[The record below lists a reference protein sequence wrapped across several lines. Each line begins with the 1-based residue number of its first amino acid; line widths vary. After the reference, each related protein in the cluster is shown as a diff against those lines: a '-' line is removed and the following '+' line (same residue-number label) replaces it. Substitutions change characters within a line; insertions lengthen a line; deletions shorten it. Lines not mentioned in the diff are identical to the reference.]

1 MSELEKL
8 SEIDEF
14 INIGHEGDLNFLNK
28 DELKQIQ
35 DLYGDDLSVDS
46 LQGFSW
52 NYMPDDMKAIIIK
65 SKKKSIGH
73 VDYMTKVKGD
83 VCFHCGSKLI
93 EIAEGVF
100 DCSLAYKDSKEGRS
114 VFTNCRSIK
123 NTTKID
129 IDKNREL
136 LADMT
141 DKRVYPCRDYD
152 LKHIRGML
160 LANNDRLITAPN
172 FQFTE
177 VTIETKVTFEEEIDK
192 KLGKPIPPVMICS
205 NLVDEFIEKLPANYK
220 VFKVEDMGF
229 GLFKNGCDCEKD
241 HFGGELTQYGGTYTQ
256 EQLWEKQNEVHWFEV
271 HMQRI
276 DSVVEE
282 KMLKFFNQARF
293 GELRI
298 RPYLVAEIYGYFVA
312 NFDSNGKRFVINRA
326 KKLAKEGKIEV
337 VVDEF
342 IFSDHRYDREHKN
355 QDTFV
360 GGAKTINSYRAR
372 NDNAVR
378 LEKEFFKDLKDTV
391 NKIRN
396 DWGEEKEVAI
406 KHKKDLWAKIKKQHK
421 GYVNEDSG
429 EGIYVSMY
437 DGELLFYSK
446 RPEMKGK
453 LCKCG
458 LHRRQCNLKSKICV
472 FDGFKYPQNSWYKGY
487 DIFQ

>member
-14 INIGHEGDLNFLNK
+14 INIGHEGDLSFLNK

-35 DLYGDDLSVDS
+35 DLYGDELNMDS
-46 LQGFSW
+46 LQEFSW

-83 VCFHCGSKLI
+83 VCFHCGSELI
-93 EIAEGVF
+93 EIADNVF

-136 LADMT
+136 LANMT
-141 DKRVYPCRDYD
+141 NKRVYPCRNNDI
-152 LKHIRGML
+152 KQVRGML
-160 LANNDRLITAPN
+160 LANNDRLVTAPN

-177 VTIETKVTFEEEIDK
+177 VTIETKVTFEEKIDK

-205 NLVDEFIEKLPANYK
+205 NLVDEFIEKLPENYK
-220 VFKVEDMGF
+220 VFKVEDVGF
-229 GLFKNGCDCEKD
+229 GLFKWGCDCEKD
-241 HFGGELTQYGGTYTQ
+241 HFGGELIQYGGTCTQ

-282 KMLKFFNQARF
+282 KMLKFFDQARF

-298 RPYLVAEIYGYFVA
+298 RPYLVAEIYLYFVA
-312 NFDSNGKRFVINRA
+312 RFDTNGKRFVVNRA

-337 VVDEF
+337 VVEKF
-342 IFSDHRYDREHKN
+342 EFSDYRYDRNHKN
-355 QDTFV
+355 QDVFV
-360 GGAKTINSYRAR
+360 GGANTLNTYRAR
-372 NDNAVR
+372 NDNVVR
-378 LEKEFFKDLKDTV
+378 LEEEFFKDLKDTV
-391 NKIRN
+391 SEIRN
-396 DWGEEKEVAI
+396 SYGEEKEIAI
-406 KHKKDLWAKIKKQHK
+406 KHKKDLWAKINKQHK
-421 GYVNEDSG
+421 VYVNKDNG

-437 DGELLFYSK
+437 DGELLFYSNI
-446 RPEMKGK
+446 PDMKGK
-453 LCKCG
+453 SCKCG
-458 LHRRQCNLKSKICV
+458 LSRKRCNLKNKICV
-472 FDGFKYPQNSWYKGY
+472 FDGFKYPQNSWYKGH
-487 DIFQ
+487 DIQ

>member
-14 INIGHEGDLNFLNK
+14 INIGHEGDLSFLNK

-35 DLYGDDLSVDS
+35 DLYGDDESIEN
-46 LQGFSW
+46 LQEFSW
-52 NYMPDDMKAIIIK
+52 NHMPDDMKAIIIK
-65 SKKKSIGH
+65 SKKRSIGH
-73 VDYMTKVKGD
+73 VDYMTKVEKG
-83 VCFHCGSKLI
+83 VCSFCGSELI
-93 EIAEGVF
+93 EIADNVF

-136 LADMT
+136 LSNMT
-141 DKRVYPCRDYD
+141 NKRVYPCRNNDI
-152 LKHIRGML
+152 KQVRGML
-160 LANNDRLITAPN
+160 LANNDRLVTAPN

-177 VTIETKVTFEEEIDK
+177 VTIETKVTFEEKIDK

-205 NLVDEFIEKLPANYK
+205 NLVDEFIEKLPENYK
-220 VFKVEDMGF
+220 VFKVEDVGF
-229 GLFKNGCDCEKD
+229 GLFRGGCDCEKD
-241 HFGGELTQYGGTYTQ
+241 HFDGELIQHGGTYTR
-256 EQLWEKQNEVHWFEV
+256 EQLWEKYNEVHWFEV

-276 DSVVEE
+276 DSVIEE
-282 KMLKFFNQARF
+282 KMLKFFDQARF

-298 RPYLVAEIYGYFVA
+298 RPYLVAEIYHYFVA
-312 NFDSNGKRFVINRA
+312 RFDTNGKRFVVNRA

-337 VVDEF
+337 VVDEH
-342 IFSDHRYDREHKN
+342 IFSDYRYESKN
-355 QDTFV
+355 QDVFV
-360 GGAKTINSYRAR
+360 GSANTINKYRAR

-378 LEKEFFKDLKDTV
+378 LDKDFFEDLKDTASTV
-391 NKIRN
+391 RN
-396 DWGEEKEVAI
+396 GWGDEKEEAI
-406 KHKKDLWAKIKKQHK
+406 KHKKDLWAKINKQYK
-421 GYVNEDSG
+421 EYVSEDG

-453 LCKCG
+453 SCKCG
-458 LHRRQCNLKSKICV
+458 LSRRQCNLKSKICT
-472 FDGFKYPQNSWYKGY
+472 FDGFKYPQNSSYRAY
-487 DIFQ
+487 NIIHS

>member
-14 INIGHEGDLNFLNK
+14 INIGHEGDLSFLNK

-35 DLYGDDLSVDS
+35 DLYGNDESIEN
-46 LQGFSW
+46 LQEFSW
-52 NYMPDDMKAIIIK
+52 NHMPDDMKAIIIK
-65 SKKKSIGH
+65 SKKRSIGH
-73 VDYMTKVKGD
+73 VDYMTKVEKG
-83 VCFHCGSKLI
+83 VCSFCGSELI
-93 EIAEGVF
+93 EIADNVF

-136 LADMT
+136 LSNMT
-141 DKRVYPCRDYD
+141 NKRVYPCRNNDI
-152 LKHIRGML
+152 KQVRGML
-160 LANNDRLITAPN
+160 LANNDRLVTAPN

-177 VTIETKVTFEEEIDK
+177 VTIETKVTFEEKIDK

-205 NLVDEFIEKLPANYK
+205 NLVDEFIEKLPENYK
-220 VFKVEDMGF
+220 VFKVEDVGF
-229 GLFKNGCDCEKD
+229 GLFRGGCDCEKD
-241 HFGGELTQYGGTYTQ
+241 HFGGELIQCGGTYTQ
-256 EQLWEKQNEVHWFEV
+256 EQLWEKYNEVHWFEV

-276 DSVVEE
+276 DSVIEE
-282 KMLKFFNQARF
+282 KMLKFFDQARF

-298 RPYLVAEIYGYFVA
+298 RPYLVAEIYHYFVA
-312 NFDSNGKRFVINRA
+312 RFDTNGKRFVVNRA

-337 VVDEF
+337 VVDEH
-342 IFSDHRYDREHKN
+342 IFSDYRYEAKN
-355 QDTFV
+355 QDVFV
-360 GGAKTINSYRAR
+360 GSANTINKYRAR

-378 LEKEFFKDLKDTV
+378 LDKDFFEDLKDTASTV
-391 NKIRN
+391 RN
-396 DWGEEKEVAI
+396 GWGDEKEEAI
-406 KHKKDLWAKIKKQHK
+406 KHKKDLWAKINKQYK
-421 GYVNEDSG
+421 EYVSEDG

-453 LCKCG
+453 SCKCG
-458 LHRRQCNLKSKICV
+458 LSRRQCNLKSKICT
-472 FDGFKYPQNSWYKGY
+472 FDGFKYPQRGTGQYES
-487 DIFQ
+487 FRA

>member
-14 INIGHEGDLNFLNK
+14 INIGHEGDLSFLNK

-35 DLYGDDLSVDS
+35 DLYGNDESIEN
-46 LQGFSW
+46 LQEFSW
-52 NYMPDDMKAIIIK
+52 NHMPDDMKAIIIK
-65 SKKKSIGH
+65 SKKRSIGH
-73 VDYMTKVKGD
+73 VDYMTKVEKG
-83 VCFHCGSKLI
+83 VCSFCGSELI
-93 EIAEGVF
+93 EIADNVF

-136 LADMT
+136 LSNMT
-141 DKRVYPCRDYD
+141 NKRVYPCRNNDI
-152 LKHIRGML
+152 KQVRGML
-160 LANNDRLITAPN
+160 LANNDRLVTAPN

-177 VTIETKVTFEEEIDK
+177 VTIETKVTFEEKIDK

-205 NLVDEFIEKLPANYK
+205 NLVDEFIEKLPENYK
-220 VFKVEDMGF
+220 VFKVEDVGF
-229 GLFKNGCDCEKD
+229 GLFRGGCDCEKD
-241 HFGGELTQYGGTYTQ
+241 HFDGELIQCGGTYTQ
-256 EQLWEKQNEVHWFEV
+256 EQLWEKYNEVHWFEV

-276 DSVVEE
+276 DSVIEE
-282 KMLKFFNQARF
+282 KMLKFFDQARF

-298 RPYLVAEIYGYFVA
+298 RPYLVAEIYHYFVA
-312 NFDSNGKRFVINRA
+312 RFDTNGKRFVVNRA

-337 VVDEF
+337 VVDEH
-342 IFSDHRYDREHKN
+342 IFSDYRYEAKN
-355 QDTFV
+355 QDVFV
-360 GGAKTINSYRAR
+360 GSANTINKYRAR

-378 LEKEFFKDLKDTV
+378 LDKDFFEDLKDTASTV
-391 NKIRN
+391 RN
-396 DWGEEKEVAI
+396 GWGDEKEEAI
-406 KHKKDLWAKIKKQHK
+406 KHKKDLWAKINKQYK
-421 GYVNEDSG
+421 EYVSEDG

-453 LCKCG
+453 SCKCG
-458 LHRRQCNLKSKICV
+458 LSRRQCNLKSKICT
-472 FDGFKYPQNSWYKGY
+472 FDGFKYPQRGTGQYES
-487 DIFQ
+487 FRA